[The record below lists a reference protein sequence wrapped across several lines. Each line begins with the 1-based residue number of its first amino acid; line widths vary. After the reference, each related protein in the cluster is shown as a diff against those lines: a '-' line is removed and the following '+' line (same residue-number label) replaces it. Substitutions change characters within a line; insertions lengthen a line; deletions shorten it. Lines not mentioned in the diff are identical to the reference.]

1 MVVNKYLKASITW
14 VVLIPIFYLLGQ
26 QLFTFIL
33 WALGYQP
40 GQVLASAQLLDR
52 LIVVLPVGAVMLFPC
67 LQAIRYGFAAKRHIG
82 RKAFAPTLIAALAG
96 SFIFSVLLVS
106 FLGI

>member
-1 MVVNKYLKASITW
+1 MNRYLKASITW

-40 GQVLASAQLLDR
+40 GQAVANAELLDR

-67 LQAIRYGFAAKRHIG
+67 LQAIRYGFAAKRNIG
-82 RKAFAPTLIAALAG
+82 KKAFVPTLIAALAG
-96 SFIFSVLLVS
+96 SFILSILLVL